1 MVGSGWQ
8 WFVAWGRRK
17 AFLGVGVGS
26 VNVSVTGIVG
36 EGCGLGVGV
45 FVAVL
50 GDRWFA
56 ATVG

>member
-1 MVGSGWQ
+1 MVGGGWQ

-26 VNVSVTGIVG
+26 VNVSVTGSVG
-36 EGCGLGVGV
+36 DVLGVGV